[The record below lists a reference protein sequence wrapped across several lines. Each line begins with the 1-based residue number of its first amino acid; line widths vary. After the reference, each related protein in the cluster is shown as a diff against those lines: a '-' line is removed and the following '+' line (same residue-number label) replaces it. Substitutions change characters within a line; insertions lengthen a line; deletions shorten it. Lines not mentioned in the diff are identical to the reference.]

1 MNFIF
6 AIKDIYSSNNEGG
19 NLLPELMRSAFE
31 AVGLDASELPEPELE
46 SNERYFSSEKHD
58 VPDDKAEEL
67 VQAFS
72 NALHE
77 RKQPE
82 DDQHI
87 GEANPGIQ
95 VYVHKAV
102 RGVTLQVCENDP
114 TWKHKLVEPTNS

>member
-46 SNERYFSSEKHD
+46 SNERYFSSEID
-58 VPDDKAEEL
+58 VPVEKAEAL

-72 NALHE
+72 NALHAQ
-77 RKQPE
+77 KQPE
-82 DDQHI
+82 EGQHI

>member
-46 SNERYFSSEKHD
+46 SNERYFSSEIDRTGRKGE
-58 VPDDKAEEL
+58 AL

-72 NALHE
+72 NAPACA
-77 RKQPE
+77 KTT
-82 DDQHI
+82 
-87 GEANPGIQ
+87 
-95 VYVHKAV
+95 
-102 RGVTLQVCENDP
+102 RGRP
-114 TWKHKLVEPTNS
+114 THRRSQSRDTGLRA